1 MSTPH
6 SSTDDEPIVY
16 TAPQAAK
23 LLQISENQVYL
34 LCNQNVIPHTRFGK
48 LIRIP
53 RWSLLQFLAD
63 SSGAPL
69 PELAIQRDQSVHVVQ
84 PESKED

>member
-6 SSTDDEPIVY
+6 SSTDDEPIVC
-16 TAPQAAK
+16 TVPPAAK
-23 LLQISENQVYL
+23 LLLCSENHVYS
-34 LCNQNVIPHTRFGK
+34 LCSQNLMPHMRFGK

-53 RWSLLQFLAD
+53 GWGLLRYLAD

-69 PELAIQRDQSVHVVQ
+69 PELAIPRDQSVHVVQ